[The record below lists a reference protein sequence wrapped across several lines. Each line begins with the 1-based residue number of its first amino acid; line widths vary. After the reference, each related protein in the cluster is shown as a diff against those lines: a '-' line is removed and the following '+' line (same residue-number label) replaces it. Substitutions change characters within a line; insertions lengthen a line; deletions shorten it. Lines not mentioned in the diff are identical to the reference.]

1 MTFNNLNNNNKFD
14 YFEFSLQG
22 DVLKTRND
30 FRNFYF
36 TFVSFILLLNICVF
50 NISFQVNLFLICI
63 SFFVYISIILIN
75 YILKNNYL
83 FKYMHIIENIIS
95 FTVLLSVLVYFSL
108 YLTYFNYID
117 LSLISKLNL
126 NFVYFLDKV
135 GCTFIINFYK
145 SYLTII
151 NEWMAANQFNN
162 IEYISGV
169 EYMYSYFVK
178 SVGITFNSVLFF
190 FVFLFFVLNSF
201 GIILSRNPINSLLF
215 LISVYVYSSMLLLV
229 YSLELF
235 ALLYVIIYVGAIAVL
250 FLFVIMMLKFE
261 KIPEYK
267 LQKQNLNNLLYL
279 FLLFFLTI
287 FFFKSY
293 NSNMIEAWVLQNSSN
308 VIDESLNNYFN
319 LKPILNDLED
329 LGLVFYTK
337 YSYIFILCGIILL
350 VSIVAPILLTF
361 KERAGV
367 KKQYH
372 SNQINTEKEKI
383 ISLKDIK

>member
-1 MTFNNLNNNNKFD
+1 MTFKNVNNNNKFD

-36 TFVSFILLLNICVF
+36 IFVSFIVLLNTCVF
-50 NISFQVNLFLICI
+50 NISFQVNFFLILI
-63 SFFVYISIILIN
+63 SFFVYICIMFIN
-75 YILKNNYL
+75 FILKNNYL

-95 FTVLLSVLVYFSL
+95 FSILLFVLIYFSL
-108 YLTYFNYID
+108 YITYFNHID

-151 NEWMAANQFNN
+151 NEWMLANQFNQV
-162 IEYISGV
+162 EYISGV
-169 EYMYSYFVK
+169 EYIYAYFVN
-178 SVGITFNSVLFF
+178 SAGITFNSVLFF

-201 GIILSRNPINSLLF
+201 GIVLSRNPINSLLF

-267 LQKQNLNNLLYL
+267 LKKQNLNNLLYL
-279 FLLFFLTI
+279 FLFIFLTI

-293 NSNMIEAWVLQNSSN
+293 NSTAIQALIIQNTDQ
-308 VIDESLNNYFN
+308 VINKTLNEYLN

-337 YSYIFILCGIILL
+337 YGYIFLLCGIILL

-372 SNQINTEKEKI
+372 SNQINTNKEKI